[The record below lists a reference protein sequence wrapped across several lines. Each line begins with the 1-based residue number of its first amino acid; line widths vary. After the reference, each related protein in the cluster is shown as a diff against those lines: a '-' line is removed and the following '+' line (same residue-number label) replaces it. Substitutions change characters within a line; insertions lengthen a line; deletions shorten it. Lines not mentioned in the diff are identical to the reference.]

1 MASVEKHSVLIMFG
15 GIAPEHEV
23 SIISGLQIAEHLD
36 KSKYIP
42 QVLYVTKK
50 GEFHFIGELGSKKD
64 FLKKRRENATFGRD
78 EKGGYIQLS
87 GIFGQK
93 IYPIAAF
100 LAFHGGLGE
109 GGALQ
114 GLLESVGIP
123 FTSSGVEGSVLTM
136 NKQLT
141 KQLVK
146 EAGIATVPGI
156 CVDTFTLRERYA
168 QIAKEAVALLGLPLI
183 IKPAH
188 LGSSI
193 GISVAHNEGDLK
205 RMLLE
210 ASYLDSELV
219 IETFIPKYVEYNCS
233 VRMQNG
239 VLETS
244 EIERPMGKDEIL
256 SFEDKYKKGAKKT
269 GGSGM
274 ASLTREL
281 PAKISDQLKTTIQ
294 NFAKKAYVA
303 CRCKGLVR
311 IDFMAAEDDNLYLT
325 EINPIP
331 GSLAFYLWEATGIQ
345 FKQQITD
352 AIEQSIKDAATKR
365 SYEIDYTTDIVEKF
379 IKGS

>member
-1 MASVEKHSVLIMFG
+1 MATVEKHSVLIMFG

-156 CVDTFTLRERYA
+156 CVDTFSLREKYA
-168 QIAKEAVALLGLPLI
+168 QTAKESIALLGLPLI

-311 IDFMAAEDDNLYLT
+311 IDFMAAEDGNLYLT

>member
-1 MASVEKHSVLIMFG
+1 MATVEKHSVLIMFG

-123 FTSSGVEGSVLTM
+123 FTSSGVEDSVLTM

-156 CVDTFTLRERYA
+156 CVDTFSLREKYT
-168 QIAKEAVALLGLPLI
+168 QIAKESVTLLGLPLI

-274 ASLTREL
+274 ASLT
-281 PAKISDQLKTTIQ
+281 
-294 NFAKKAYVA
+294 
-303 CRCKGLVR
+303 
-311 IDFMAAEDDNLYLT
+311 
-325 EINPIP
+325 
-331 GSLAFYLWEATGIQ
+331 
-345 FKQQITD
+345 
-352 AIEQSIKDAATKR
+352 
-365 SYEIDYTTDIVEKF
+365 
-379 IKGS
+379 

>member
-1 MASVEKHSVLIMFG
+1 MATVEKHSVLIMFG

-156 CVDTFTLRERYA
+156 CVDTFSLREKYT
-168 QIAKEAVALLGLPLI
+168 QIAKESVALLGLPLI

-239 VLETS
+239 LLETS

-281 PAKISDQLKTTIQ
+281 PAKISDQLKATIQ
-294 NFAKKAYVA
+294 SFAKKAYVA

-311 IDFMAAEDDNLYLT
+311 IDFMAAEDGNLYLT

>member
-1 MASVEKHSVLIMFG
+1 MYIETGHYLGKNRNCRSVVHLDTKLKSSFMAAEEKHSVLIMFG

-23 SIISGLQIAEHLD
+23 SVISGLQIVEHID
-36 KSKYIP
+36 RTKYIP

-50 GEFHFIGELGSKKD
+50 GEFHFIGELANKKD

-78 EKGGYIQLS
+78 EKGGYVQLS

-109 GGALQ
+109 GGAVQ

-123 FTSSGVEGSVLTM
+123 FTSSGVEGSVTTM

-141 KQLVK
+141 KILVK

-156 CVDTFTLRERYA
+156 CVDTLSLRENYA
-168 QIAKEAVALLGLPLI
+168 KVAKQAITTFGLPLI
-183 IKPAH
+183 IKPVH

-210 ASYLDSELV
+210 ASYLDSELL
-219 IETFIPKYVEYNCS
+219 IETFIAKFVEYNCS

-239 VLETS
+239 VLEAS

-281 PAKISDQLKTTIQ
+281 PAKYQTSLSRRFKIMR
-294 NFAKKAYVA
+294 KKPTLRAGV
-303 CRCKGLVR
+303 KGW
-311 IDFMAAEDDNLYLT
+311 FE
-325 EINPIP
+325 
-331 GSLAFYLWEATGIQ
+331 
-345 FKQQITD
+345 
-352 AIEQSIKDAATKR
+352 
-365 SYEIDYTTDIVEKF
+365 
-379 IKGS
+379 

>member
-1 MASVEKHSVLIMFG
+1 
-15 GIAPEHEV
+15 
-23 SIISGLQIAEHLD
+23 
-36 KSKYIP
+36 
-42 QVLYVTKK
+42 
-50 GEFHFIGELGSKKD
+50 
-64 FLKKRRENATFGRD
+64 
-78 EKGGYIQLS
+78 
-87 GIFGQK
+87 
-93 IYPIAAF
+93 
-100 LAFHGGLGE
+100 
-109 GGALQ
+109 LQ

-311 IDFMAAEDDNLYLT
+311 IDFMAAEDGNLYLT

-345 FKQQITD
+345 FKQQIT
-352 AIEQSIKDAATKR
+352 R
-365 SYEIDYTTDIVEKF
+365 CH
-379 IKGS
+379 